1 MPNDALLNAISK
13 YTNNKED
20 ISFETNIVRILIH
33 IYNEVDFLKPF
44 LLHDYNLIDSN
55 LLKYGLPKEELSKFK
70 EKFNE
75 YMLNHNSDAFL
86 TIYKIIMDMIFYKYK
101 NKFITDDEVK
111 EYEKI
116 FFQGRSV
123 ETLNKYWDQTL
134 YKINNKL
141 SFTKPSDKAFNPYG
155 YYLQGKNMH
164 DIKEMPDKK
173 LYYLNRRKVR
183 DYNANI
189 ANANLFKKFNKVI
202 HKEMLPKNLSSGN
215 GFVDI
220 LMILSFIATEVM
232 VGAIIAVQMIVR

>member
-1 MPNDALLNAISK
+1 MPNDALLYAISK
-13 YTNNKED
+13 YINNKED

-33 IYNEVDFLKPF
+33 IYNEVDFLKPY

-55 LLKYGLPKEELSKFK
+55 LLQYGLSKEELNKFK

-75 YMLNHNSDAFL
+75 YMLNHNNDAFL

-123 ETLNKYWDQTL
+123 EALNKYWDKTL

-141 SFTKPSDKAFNPYG
+141 SFTRTADKAFNPYG
-155 YYLQGKNMH
+155 HYLQGKNMH
-164 DIKEMPDKK
+164 DIKEMSDEK
-173 LYYLNRRKVR
+173 LYYLNCQKVR

-189 ANANLFKKFNKVI
+189 DDTNIFNKLNQVI
-202 HKEMLPKNLSSGN
+202 KKEMLPKKLSSGN

-232 VGAIIAVQMIVR
+232 VGAIMAVQMIVR